1 MPRKSAGPS
10 PGKSCW
16 NRRTR
21 CRNADR
27 PALHRLSLHAPQ
39 RISSSAGGSLTIVNR
54 MSEAA
59 AASRGVFASFAPAA
73 TSSEAR
79 DAVRFHTVTEWP
91 ALSRF
96 RLIGLPIRP
105 SPIKPIFREGD
116 AVLTKCLLT
125 PTLRWSVNHTQNMR
139 LNCSRFGEACG
150 YSRRV
155 TREAAQTVFG
165 RCGSARRDAA
175 EDEYKPGPAL
185 AAEACETSG
194 SEGVTLGAAGGSGVS
209 SASSIR

>member
-1 MPRKSAGPS
+1 M
-10 PGKSCW
+10 
-16 NRRTR
+16 
-21 CRNADR
+21 
-27 PALHRLSLHAPQ
+27 
-39 RISSSAGGSLTIVNR
+39 NR

-96 RLIGLPIRP
+96 RLIGRPIRP

-125 PTLRWSVNHTQNMR
+125 PTLRWGVNHTQNMR
-139 LNCSRFGEACG
+139 LNCSRFEEVCG
-150 YSRRV
+150 YSGRF
-155 TREAAQTVFG
+155 TRKAAQTVFG

-175 EDEYKPGPAL
+175 EDEDKPSPAL
-185 AAEACETSG
+185 AEAAWETSG
-194 SEGVTLGAAGGSGVS
+194 SGGTAFGTAGGSGVS